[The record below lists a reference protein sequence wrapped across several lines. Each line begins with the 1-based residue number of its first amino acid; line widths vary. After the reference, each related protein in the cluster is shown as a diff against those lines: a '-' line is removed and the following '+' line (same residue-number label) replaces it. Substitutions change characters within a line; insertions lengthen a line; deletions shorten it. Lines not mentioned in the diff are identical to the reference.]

1 MDIKTLYTISS
12 ISRISILLIFF
23 VMLLSQP
30 KSSYLLHWIMAL
42 VSSSIGSL
50 LGMMHVGD
58 SLLTISSALVIYP
71 LFFLSLT
78 ASWSGLR
85 IFYEKKVPYVLFCLL
100 ILIPGL
106 IYCLGIYL
114 NWPSRTNLSLVYM
127 MAAFTASMVLFE
139 IYYSPDKKILSQ
151 YVVAV
156 AFLCYLLALL
166 LPAVMIALEII
177 PARQNSSSIA
187 AMLFDQSAS
196 ILVYFGYIA
205 MNSERANITLQKMA
219 ETDQLTDLTNRR
231 GALKTLESFYLKSN
245 IENPFSIIIGDVDFF
260 KKINDTL
267 GHQAGDVVLKNV
279 ASIMKINIR
288 KSDRAVRWGGEE
300 FLIILPETSSEEAIK
315 FAERIRSKIENN
327 LFTHGNEVFRVTMSF
342 GVSTL
347 IPSEISYENII
358 ARADENLYRAKKGGR
373 NRVCSYLHE

>member
-1 MDIKTLYTISS
+1 
-12 ISRISILLIFF
+12 
-23 VMLLSQP
+23 
-30 KSSYLLHWIMAL
+30 
-42 VSSSIGSL
+42 
-50 LGMMHVGD
+50 
-58 SLLTISSALVIYP
+58 
-71 LFFLSLT
+71 
-78 ASWSGLR
+78 
-85 IFYEKKVPYVLFCLL
+85 
-100 ILIPGL
+100 
-106 IYCLGIYL
+106 
-114 NWPSRTNLSLVYM
+114 M